1 MKKLLVLALLAVSA
15 FVAGCEEPKKDD
27 AGAAGNAQAP
37 VALTDKDVPLPADFD
52 DEAEKQITSANYKQE
67 LDTLEKEISAE

>member
-27 AGAAGNAQAP
+27 AGAAGTAAP

-52 DEAEKQITSANYKQE
+52 DEAEKQITTANYKQE